1 MSSSG
6 FFPSGHTSR
15 HSPCLECSSLLLLDV
30 TCSRNPFLMLLWV
43 KLLYLS
49 YHGVIAFSWHLS
61 PGHRWVFTAL
71 WSTLCSSQEYN
82 SLFSSFDSLQLN
94 RVCVRVCVL
103 VAQSCPTLCNLMD
116 GIIVEVTQS
125 CLTLCDPMDCIIH
138 GILQARILE
147 WIAFPFSRG
156 SSQPRDRTQVSSRK
170 RIHHQISTGV
180 SDS

>member
-103 VAQSCPTLCNLMD
+103 VAQSCPTLCN
-116 GIIVEVTQS
+116 
-125 CLTLCDPMDCIIH
+125 PMDCTIH

-147 WIAFPFSRG
+147 WVAFLFSRG
-156 SSQPRDRTQVSSRK
+156 SSRPRDGTWVSHIAGTFFTS
-170 RIHHQISTGV
+170 
-180 SDS
+180 